1 MTDSRRFRGVLGLA
15 ATWGAALGAL
25 ATSTLV
31 IGLATGVVPSDI
43 FGARELIAVAVRGL
57 AVGTVAGGL
66 FGWMV
71 SVRERHETLA
81 TLSSKRTAIWGA
93 IAAASVP
100 LLILVATT
108 APTLPLGVLAVS
120 VGGFGIGGG
129 LFATTLLRLARRP
142 NPILAASPDDSNR
155 RLR

>member
-1 MTDSRRFRGVLGLA
+1 MANSRRFRGIFGLA
-15 ATWGAALGAL
+15 ATWGAALGAF

-31 IGLATGVVPSDI
+31 IGLATGVVPSDV
-43 FGARELIAVAVRGL
+43 FGAREIIAVAVRGL
-57 AVGTVAGGL
+57 AVGAVAGGF
-66 FGWMV
+66 FGWLLA
-71 SVRERHETLA
+71 VRERHETIA

-108 APTLPLGVLAVS
+108 VPTLPLGVLAAS
-120 VGGFGIGGG
+120 IAGFGIGGG
-129 LFATTLLRLARRP
+129 LFASSLLRLARRP
-142 NPILAASPDDSNR
+142 TPVLTASTDDPNR

>member
-1 MTDSRRFRGVLGLA
+1 MDSVRRFRGIFGLA
-15 ATWGAALGAL
+15 ATWGAALGAV

-43 FGARELIAVAVRGL
+43 FGAREIIAVAVRGL
-57 AVGTVAGGL
+57 AVGSVAGGL
-66 FGWMV
+66 FGWLLT
-71 SVRERHETLA
+71 VRERHETFD
-81 TLSSKRTAIWGA
+81 TLSTKRTAIWGA

-100 LLILVATT
+100 LLVLVATT
-108 APTLPLGVLAVS
+108 GPALPLGVLAAS

-129 LFATTLLRLARRP
+129 LFASTLLRLARRP
-142 NPILAASPDDSNR
+142 TPVLAAASDDPNR